1 METSIF
7 KQIKKRASRFIEPQF
22 LKAGRVLEVRSWEP
36 ATMIE
41 IDLHLP
47 LADMSKWNAV
57 PYIKFRVDY
66 LCYRDYTPF
75 GWDAET
81 HTCTIL
87 IDASHKGPGASWAQG
102 LKRNDTVHYMAVE
115 TTHHTPDPTRMVVG
129 LGDASSVGHLLA
141 LRQRTYPGTRFCG
154 AALLPEPEHQWQL
167 KDYFRSA
174 LQAVVSEG
182 PDGSLSLLEWVREL
196 GCCTEHTV
204 FYLAGNNQ
212 MVGRLRSLLKAD
224 GYGSAQIKVKGF
236 WS

>member
-1 METSIF
+1 MEISIF
-7 KQIKKRASRFIEPQF
+7 KQIKNRVGQLIEPQF
-22 LKAGRVLEVRSWEP
+22 LKAGKVLEVRNWVP
-36 ATMIE
+36 ATLIE

-47 LADMSKWNAV
+47 AAGMSKWDAV
-57 PYIKFRVDY
+57 PYIKFRVDN

-87 IDASHKGPGASWAQG
+87 IDAAHQGPGVRWAQG
-102 LKRNDTVHYMAVE
+102 LHQYDTIHYMAVD
-115 TTHHTPDPTRMVVG
+115 TTHHSPDPTRLVVG

-141 LRQRTYPGTRFCG
+141 LRQKTYPNTRFCG

-167 KDYFRSA
+167 KDYFHSA
-174 LQAVVSEG
+174 LQAVITDG
-182 PDGSLSLLEWVREL
+182 QDGSQPLLEWVRGL

-204 FYLAGNNQ
+204 FYLAGNHQ
-212 MVGRLRSLLKAD
+212 LVSRLRSLLNAE